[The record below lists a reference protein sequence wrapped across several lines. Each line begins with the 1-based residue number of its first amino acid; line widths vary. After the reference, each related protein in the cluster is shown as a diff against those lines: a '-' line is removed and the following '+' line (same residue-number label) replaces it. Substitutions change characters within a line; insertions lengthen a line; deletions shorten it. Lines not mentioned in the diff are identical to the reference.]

1 MSLLLSG
8 RNMVSLLISLEGW
21 VKFGNK
27 KIVKLVWKGD
37 SRELVVFEVFWFYV
51 KSWLIIKILLLS
63 FYFNKLGNSL
73 FSKFNEW

>member
-51 KSWLIIKILLLS
+51 KINYKN
-63 FYFNKLGNSL
+63 FVVKFL
-73 FSKFNEW
+73 FL